1 MLVLVCVSLSFCVYI
16 HMVKLIN
23 LIYFNQVPFFVA
35 PDPRSLPSIPEN
47 VSPVIWAQVFYGFC
61 PLKLRLHVIW
71 GCQRNLTELIVAV
84 NVGNLLQVYASMLFE
99 RRILLCARKLS
110 TVRTLCCVDI
120 MFGFD
125 RDWWKF
131 VSDTS
136 IKILKDSLFVYS
148 WRLACMHLVHCC
160 TPCTGSTYSSPCFPH
175 TFWTTAGEKSVCP
188 AAQLV
193 PAFELTLSVLLQC
206 SNALSDWGSQ
216 QSFWGEETA
225 AAIWV
230 SDTHPSLSVL
240 IMQGLRSS
248 GLEDVVILDVDSN
261 TVESP
266 FDDLKRIPANVVNK
280 CFDCLLLCSTLK

>member
-1 MLVLVCVSLSFCVYI
+1 
-16 HMVKLIN
+16 MVKLIN
-23 LIYFNQVPFFVA
+23 LIYFNQVPFSVA

-175 TFWTTAGEKSVCP
+175 TFWTTAGEKSVSGCP
-188 AAQLV
+188 ACPCFWTHLV
-193 PAFELTLSVLLQC
+193 RPLAVLQC
-206 SNALSDWGSQ
+206 LIWLGFTAVFLRWGNSSSNLSKWHTSLTVCAYHAGTKELWAGGCGDFGCGLKHCWEP
-216 QSFWGEETA
+216 FWWSEE
-225 AAIWV
+225 
-230 SDTHPSLSVL
+230 
-240 IMQGLRSS
+240 
-248 GLEDVVILDVDSN
+248 DS
-261 TVESP
+261 
-266 FDDLKRIPANVVNK
+266 
-280 CFDCLLLCSTLK
+280 C